1 MFTIDLL
8 KGQGLP
14 LKSSPGGIA
23 ITAFTIAIPLY
34 VLIIM
39 FGFYTNDIAYISIKE
54 QEIVRCRSEIDKL
67 SGAVKLQETLEKE
80 KILYSAC
87 LSEVKSSI
95 EKYEQW
101 SPVLVTLVENMPN
114 SVMLTELEVRQDSV
128 TKKVPKKDN
137 PQEMVDGSV
146 PINILRMSIS
156 GGYQYDCNKEVRDFQ
171 DHLQS
176 SDFLG
181 PKLENIVVSRESET
195 LKGRDVASYEI
206 DCVFKPRL

>member
-1 MFTIDLL
+1 MFKIDLL

-23 ITAFTIAIPLY
+23 IVAVTIAVPLY
-34 VLIIM
+34 ILIMM
-39 FGFYTNDIAYISIKE
+39 FGFHVNDKTYMSIRE
-54 QEIVRCRSEIDKL
+54 QEIGRCQSGIDKL
-67 SGAVKLQETLEKE
+67 SDAVKLQESLEKE
-80 KILYSAC
+80 KILYDAC
-87 LSEVKSSI
+87 LAEVKSSVG
-95 EKYEQW
+95 KYVQW

-128 TKKVPKKDN
+128 RRKVPKPDN
-137 PQEMVDGSV
+137 PQEMIEASV
-146 PINILRMSIS
+146 PVNILRMSIS
-156 GGYQYDCNKEVRDFQ
+156 GGPQYDCNKEVRDFQ
-171 DHLQS
+171 DRLQS
-176 SDFLG
+176 STFLG

>member
-8 KGQGLP
+8 KGQGVP

-23 ITAFTIAIPLY
+23 IAAITIAVPLY
-34 VLIIM
+34 VLIMM
-39 FGFYTNDIAYISIKE
+39 FGFYMNDITYISVKE
-54 QEIVRCRSEIDKL
+54 QEIVRCQSEIDKL
-67 SGAVKLQETLEKE
+67 SDAVKLHESLEKE

-101 SPVLVTLVENMPN
+101 SPVLVTLVKNMPN
-114 SVMLTELEVRQDSV
+114 SVMLTGLEVRQDSV
-128 TKKVPKKDN
+128 AKKVPKPDN

-156 GGYQYDCNKEVRDFQ
+156 GGPQYDCNKEVRDFQ
-171 DHLQS
+171 DRLQS

>member
-1 MFTIDLL
+1 MFKIDLL
-8 KGQGLP
+8 KGQGVP

-23 ITAFTIAIPLY
+23 ITAITIAVPLY
-34 VLIIM
+34 VLIMM

-54 QEIVRCRSEIDKL
+54 QQVVRCQSELDKL
-67 SGAVKLQETLEKE
+67 SDAVKLQESLEKE
-80 KILYSAC
+80 KILYGAC

-95 EKYEQW
+95 GKYVQW

-128 TKKVPKKDN
+128 RKKVPRKDN
-137 PQEMVDGSV
+137 PQEMVDVSV
-146 PINILRMSIS
+146 PINIMRMSVS
-156 GGYQYDCNKEVRDFQ
+156 GGPQYDCNKEVRDFQ
-171 DHLQS
+171 DRLQS
-176 SDFLG
+176 STFLG

-195 LKGRDVASYEI
+195 LKGRNVASYEI

>member
-1 MFTIDLL
+1 MFKIDLL
-8 KGQGLP
+8 KGQGVP

-23 ITAFTIAIPLY
+23 ITAITIAVPLY
-34 VLIIM
+34 VLIMM
-39 FGFYTNDIAYISIKE
+39 FGFYVNDITYISVKE
-54 QEIVRCRSEIDKL
+54 QEVARCQSEIDKL
-67 SGAVKLQETLEKE
+67 SGAVKLQESLEKE

-95 EKYEQW
+95 GKYVQW

-114 SVMLTELEVRQDSV
+114 SVMLTELEVRQDSI

-156 GGYQYDCNKEVRDFQ
+156 GGSQYDCNQEVRDFQ
-171 DHLQS
+171 DRLQS

>member
-1 MFTIDLL
+1 MFKIDLL

-23 ITAFTIAIPLY
+23 IVAVTIAVPLY

-39 FGFYTNDIAYISIKE
+39 FSFYVNDITYMSIRE
-54 QEIVRCRSEIDKL
+54 QEIVRCQSGIDKL
-67 SGAVKLQETLEKE
+67 ADAVKLHESLEKE
-80 KILYSAC
+80 KILYGAC

-95 EKYEQW
+95 GKYVQW

-128 TKKVPKKDN
+128 RRKVPKPDN
-137 PQEMVDGSV
+137 PQEMIESSV
-146 PINILRMSIS
+146 PVNILRMSIS
-156 GGYQYDCNKEVRDFQ
+156 GGPQYDCNKEVRDFQ
-171 DHLQS
+171 DRLQS
-176 SDFLG
+176 SAFLG